1 MVHSIDRIMADKS
14 TSGPGWASA
23 MQSLEKYRDACQLR
37 IEVDTSLKQTYAQ
50 AFALL
55 DEYLAG
61 DDLDDSEIPQYE
73 AKIKEL
79 TQSINEA
86 NDTITKLNKD
96 NIKLSQV
103 KPVQKTVKDENGK
116 DYTYTDYTDFN
127 AAQAQIE
134 ANNNMIAS
142 LQSQIE
148 VAEAA
153 REEAEIYLGRLRG
166 LAEVVNKANNMIS
179 DAVNNINN
187 QYCSYVNSINP
198 VNVEVL
204 EFNDMSSSRFATI

>member
-1 MVHSIDRIMADKS
+1 
-14 TSGPGWASA
+14 
-23 MQSLEKYRDACQLR
+23 
-37 IEVDTSLKQTYAQ
+37 
-50 AFALL
+50 
-55 DEYLAG
+55 
-61 DDLDDSEIPQYE
+61 
-73 AKIKEL
+73 
-79 TQSINEA
+79 
-86 NDTITKLNKD
+86 
-96 NIKLSQV
+96 
-103 KPVQKTVKDENGK
+103 
-116 DYTYTDYTDFN
+116 
-127 AAQAQIE
+127 
-134 ANNNMIAS
+134 MIAS

-204 EFNDMSSSRFATI
+204 EYNDMSSSRFATI